1 MTLVFS
7 FLVIFLLIGAAVGY
21 RFSKSRI
28 WQYIDAFY
36 YPLAAIGVAL
46 LFANA
51 QSQRQLLEISRV
63 TDEKATALQSLEYSR
78 PRIDFLVDKDWLNN
92 SLESIRVISSWRK
105 ICAGWNP
112 EPRCRAVEPLLNEI
126 DSLLAVANE
135 RYPSDGLRLSAVCAA
150 GDRMLANIRAQEAMS
165 TIVSNELLDGM
176 RV

>member
-21 RFSKSRI
+21 RFSKSEI

-51 QSQRQLLEISRV
+51 QSQRQLPEISRV

-92 SLESIRVISSWRK
+92 SLESIK
-105 ICAGWNP
+105 GDQQLAKNL
-112 EPRCRAVEPLLNEI
+112 CRLE
-126 DSLLAVANE
+126 S
-135 RYPSDGLRLSAVCAA
+135 
-150 GDRMLANIRAQEAMS
+150 RAQ
-165 TIVSNELLDGM
+165 VSGS
-176 RV
+176 